1 MAKKSRRAYRA
12 PSGPQRVQISRP
24 VRPLA
29 TQTESKEVNFKQEYQ
44 YVLEDLRRIAI
55 IAGALLVLLVVLA
68 LIIG

>member
-24 VRPLA
+24 ARPLA
-29 TQTESKEVNFKQEYQ
+29 APAEAKEVDFAKEYH

-55 IAGALLVLLVVLA
+55 IAVALLALLVILA